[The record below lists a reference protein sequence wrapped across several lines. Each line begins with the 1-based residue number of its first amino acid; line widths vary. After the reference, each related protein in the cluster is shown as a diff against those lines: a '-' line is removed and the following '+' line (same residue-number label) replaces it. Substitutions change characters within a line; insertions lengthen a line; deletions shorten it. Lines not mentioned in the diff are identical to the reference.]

1 MHPKLKAFH
10 QKKREVQCAVNL
22 AQKLQAFVD
31 GDEEAFLK
39 MMDEEAVELSQSA
52 FGGTLL
58 HLIGTV
64 YVEQGRTEIGG
75 FGGIGANISQTSRY
89 VGTRY

>member
-1 MHPKLKAFH
+1 M
-10 QKKREVQCAVNL
+10 QCAVNL
-22 AQKLQAFVD
+22 AQKLQPFVD

-39 MMDEEAVELSQSA
+39 MMDEEALELSQSA

-64 YVEQGRTEIGG
+64 YVEQGKAEIGG
-75 FGGIGANISQTSRY
+75 FGSISANISQTSRY
-89 VGTRY
+89 VGTRYS

>member
-1 MHPKLKAFH
+1 MHPKLRAFH

-22 AQKLQAFVD
+22 AQKLQPFLD
-31 GDEEAFLK
+31 GDEELFLTQ
-39 MMDEEAVELSQSA
+39 MDEEAVELSQSA

-64 YVEQGRTEIGG
+64 YVEQGRSEIGG
-75 FGGIGANISQTSRY
+75 FGSIGANISQTSRY
-89 VGTRY
+89 VGTR